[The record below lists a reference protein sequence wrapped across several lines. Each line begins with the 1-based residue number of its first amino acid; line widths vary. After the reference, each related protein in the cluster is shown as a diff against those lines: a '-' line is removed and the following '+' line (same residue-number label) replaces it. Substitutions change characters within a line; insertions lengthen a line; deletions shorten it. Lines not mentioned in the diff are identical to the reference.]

1 MAEWLTSE
9 WSSLPSVARLANG
22 EAVCSRLIRGVS
34 HMSRRKLSFA
44 LALMVVLFACT
55 APLDWY
61 AACGCAEQWTG
72 VVGDVGVYW
81 ADIKVEDVTPEF
93 LAEKTLAKLKGKSM
107 DLETIRGVGL
117 FFNSSCASVLLE
129 VRCTFWMWAREQE
142 LKGIEVQFFEGDG
155 KVNRVTAKY
164 VYSNRGGSRG

>member
-1 MAEWLTSE
+1 M
-9 WSSLPSVARLANG
+9 
-22 EAVCSRLIRGVS
+22 
-34 HMSRRKLSFA
+34 
-44 LALMVVLFACT
+44 
-55 APLDWY
+55 
-61 AACGCAEQWTG
+61 
-72 VVGDVGVYW
+72 YW

-93 LAEKTLAKLKGKSM
+93 LAEKTLAKLKGKPM

-117 FFNSSCASVLLE
+117 FFDSSCASVLLE

>member
-1 MAEWLTSE
+1 M
-9 WSSLPSVARLANG
+9 
-22 EAVCSRLIRGVS
+22 
-34 HMSRRKLSFA
+34 
-44 LALMVVLFACT
+44 VLFACT

-93 LAEKTLAKLKGKSM
+93 LAEKALAKLKGKPL

-142 LKGIEVQFFEGDG
+142 LKGIELQFLEEDG
-155 KVNRVTAKY
+155 KVNGVTAKY
-164 VYSNRGGSRG
+164 VYDRRGGSNG